1 MIYPIVPY
9 GDPVLRKVAKP
20 IKLGSIDLVKL
31 SEDMFET
38 MYAASGV
45 GLAAPQV
52 GMDIRLFV
60 VDGRPMNEDED
71 EEEKDPSLV
80 NFKKVFVNARILD
93 ETGEEWGFEEGCL
106 SIPGIRG
113 EVFRPEYVKI
123 HYWDEHGE
131 EHENVFEGF
140 AARIIQHEYDHIEG
154 KLFTDRLN
162 PLRKTMLKSKLDAI
176 SKGLV
181 KVDYK
186 MKFPFSKKG
195 RS

>member
-1 MIYPIVPY
+1 MIYPIIPY
-9 GDPVLRKVAKP
+9 GDPVLRKVASP
-20 IKLGSIDLVKL
+20 IELGSIDLIKL

-45 GLAAPQV
+45 GLAAPQI

-80 NFKKVFVNARILD
+80 NFKKVFVNATILD

-123 HYWDEHGE
+123 HYWDERGE
-131 EHENVFEGF
+131 EHEEVFEGF

-154 KLFTDRLN
+154 VLFIDKIASLTKRLIKKKLEN
-162 PLRKTMLKSKLDAI
+162 I
-176 SKGLV
+176 SKGIV
-181 KVDYK
+181 STDYR
-186 MKFPFSKKG
+186 MKFYTVKK
-195 RS
+195 R